1 MTTKSPNKSEL
12 KLIRDKM
19 SQFIEETYT
28 PSEYMNP
35 WDTVNKYFAI
45 SDGFEKDW
53 KVFIRIGDKAYFIG
67 THSTLDISSAR
78 NFIVYFRTVFKNKL
92 KQNDW
97 DYDWCSGWL

>member
-12 KLIRDKM
+12 KLIRDRM

-35 WDTVNKYFAI
+35 WETVNKYFAI
-45 SDGFEKDW
+45 SEDFEKNN
-53 KVFIRIGDKAYFIG
+53 KVYLRIWDKAYSIG
-67 THSTLDISSAR
+67 EHSTLDISNAR
-78 NFIVYFRTVFKNKL
+78 NFIVYFRTVFRNKL

-97 DYDWCSGWL
+97 TNYWFMDM